1 MPVTYAQNY
10 DSKYFGKEESNMTYD
25 NIVYEKN
32 KPFHRIATITL
43 NRPEKL
49 NAMNP
54 PLLTEFAEALDDA
67 GKDDEIRVVII
78 KGAGRAFSAGYDL
91 TPAPQAGPEVRRDVE
106 EDRQRLSQQI
116 DLWLKIWDLP
126 KPVIAQVHGYCLAGA
141 CQMTTFCDITI
152 LAEDAR
158 LGTPSIPV
166 GGGLISPTMCWLIGP
181 KLAKE
186 LSFNSGVHMSGKEMA
201 AAGFGRAVPADKLV
215 EEVNTLAK
223 SITRTPL
230 PILRIKKQAVN
241 RVMDIQG
248 FREAVHF
255 GAEWDAI
262 LHYSEPV
269 SELSGW
275 IREKGLKEAIAQYNQ
290 GS

>member
-1 MPVTYAQNY
+1 
-10 DSKYFGKEESNMTYD
+10 MTYT
-25 NIVYEKN
+25 NIIYEKS
-32 KPFHRIATITL
+32 KPFHRTATITL

-49 NAMNP
+49 NAMNQT
-54 PLLTEFAEALDDA
+54 LMDELGQALDDV
-67 GKDDEIRVVII
+67 GKDDEIRVVIL
-78 KGAGRAFSAGYDL
+78 KGAGRSFCAGYDL
-91 TPAPQAGPEVRRDVE
+91 VDRPAVRPDVE
-106 EDRQRLSQQI
+106 GDRQRLSQNI

-141 CQMTTFCDITI
+141 CQMVTFCDITI

-166 GGGLISPTMCWLIGP
+166 GGGLIGSTMCWLIGP

-186 LSFNSGVHMSGKEMA
+186 LSFNSGVHMTGKEMA
-201 AAGFGRAVPADKLV
+201 AAGFGRAVPTDRLE

-223 SITRTPL
+223 SIARTPL
-230 PILRIKKQAVN
+230 PILRIKKQAIN
-241 RVMDIQG
+241 RVMDAQG
-248 FREAVHF
+248 FREVVHF

-269 SELSGW
+269 EEMSRW
-275 IREKGLKEAIAQYNQ
+275 IREKGLRQAITEYNE
-290 GS
+290 GKL

>member
-1 MPVTYAQNY
+1 M
-10 DSKYFGKEESNMTYD
+10 SYD
-25 NIVYEKN
+25 NILYEKN
-32 KPFHRIATITL
+32 KPFRRIASLTL

-49 NAMNP
+49 NAMNQA
-54 PLLTEFAEALDDA
+54 LLGEFGEALDDA

-78 KGAGRAFSAGYDL
+78 KGAGRAFSAGYDI
-91 TPAPQAGPEVRRDVE
+91 AAGPTDRPDVE
-106 EDRQRLSQQI
+106 EDRQDLSQRI
-116 DLWLKIWDLP
+116 DLWLKIWDIP

-141 CQMTTFCDITI
+141 CQMITFCDITL

-158 LGTPSIPV
+158 LGTPSIPI

-186 LSFNSGVHMSGKEMA
+186 LSFNSGAHMSGKEMA
-201 AAGFGRAVPADKLV
+201 AAGFGRAVPADKLE

-223 SITRTPL
+223 SIARTPL
-230 PILRIKKQAVN
+230 PILRIKKQAIN

-269 SELSGW
+269 EEMSRW
-275 IREKGLKEAIAQYNQ
+275 IREKGLRQAIAEYNE
-290 GS
+290 GKL